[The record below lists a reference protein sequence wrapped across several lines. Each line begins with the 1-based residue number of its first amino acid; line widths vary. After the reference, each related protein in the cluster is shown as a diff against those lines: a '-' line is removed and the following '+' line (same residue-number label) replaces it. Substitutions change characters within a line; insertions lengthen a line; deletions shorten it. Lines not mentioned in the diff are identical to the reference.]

1 MQKNI
6 KQILLLTLGSFMFAV
21 GIYFFRMPNNFVV
34 GGASGLGIILSKI
47 IPAVSKSEFV
57 SLINIVCVIV
67 GIIFLGK
74 KFSWKTV
81 YCSIVYSAILILL
94 ENTIIINNPLTD
106 DMIIDLVM
114 SIILCGVG
122 VGLVIDAGG
131 STGGVEILALVVS
144 RRTHY
149 TVGIS
154 LIVFNMIIAV
164 LSALLFGA
172 KTCFVSVIGV
182 LAHSIIVDNVIK
194 WLNSEKVMLIVT
206 ENAEK
211 ICEYIHSELSANATV
226 LNSVGAYSNKE
237 NRFIIAVLTP
247 KKAVALKK
255 KIKRMKCGDFVV
267 SMDTFDL
274 MGGTI

>member
-1 MQKNI
+1 MKKTFSEI
-6 KQILLLTLGSFMFAV
+6 ILLTLGSIMFAT

-57 SLINIVCVIV
+57 SLINIACVIF

-81 YCSIVYSAILILL
+81 YCSIVYSAFLLLL
-94 ENTIIINNPLTD
+94 EHTVIINNPLTD

-131 STGGVEILALVVS
+131 STGGIEILALIAS
-144 RRTHY
+144 KRTHH
-149 TVGIS
+149 TIGTS
-154 LIVFNMIIAV
+154 LMVFNLIIAIS
-164 LSALLFGA
+164 SALLFGV

-206 ENAEK
+206 ENSEK
-211 ICEYIHSELSANATV
+211 ICEYIHSKLNANATLV
-226 LNSVGAYSNKE
+226 NSVGAYSNKE

-247 KKAVALKK
+247 KKAATLKK
-255 KIKRMKCGDFVV
+255 KIKRMNCGDFVV

-274 MGGTI
+274 MGGKI